1 MEIPR
6 SSYFT
11 DSKGRGFPGTVSNRT
26 EQVSRQ
32 RSGMKPQDFTRSFTT
47 HTGPRGRLTSTQ
59 VQTPTFSSE
68 RFIYPGGSGYETING
83 VERPIQLT
91 GGGQDFMEAGIMN
104 NPIVNTIKE
113 NYEKVE
119 PYLPSEIN
127 QQINPDVDFYGYE
140 APVGPGTMTFGTDK
154 DFSNFYGGFKMNFDD
169 GGIVDTPQAQ
179 DTIKK
184 QLSDEQKDYLYDFML
199 DFMMKQKMKEQ
210 QEMEGRVPMFNYF
223 DMEV

>member
-199 DFMMKQKMKEQ
+199 DFMMKQKMREQ

>member
-1 MEIPR
+1 VSETI
-6 SSYFT
+6 
-11 DSKGRGFPGTVSNRT
+11 SNRT
-26 EQVSRQ
+26 DKVNRQ
-32 RSGMKPQDFTRSFTT
+32 ISGRESQNFNRSFTT
-47 HTGPRGRLTSTQ
+47 HSGPKGRRTLTS
-59 VQTPTFSSE
+59 VQTPTFSGQ
-68 RFIYPGGSGYETING
+68 RLIYPGGSGYEIING
-83 VERPIQLT
+83 VEKPIQLT
-91 GGGQDFMEAGIMN
+91 GGGQDFMESGIMN

-119 PYLPSEIN
+119 PYLPGEID
-127 QQINPDVDFYGYE
+127 QQANPDVDFYGYE
-140 APVGPGTMTFGTDK
+140 APVGPGTLTFGADRNL
-154 DFSNFYGGFKMNFDD
+154 DNFYGGFQFSFDD

-199 DFMMKQKMKEQ
+199 DFMMKQKMREQ

>member
-127 QQINPDVDFYGYE
+127 QQVNPDVDFYGYE

-199 DFMMKQKMKEQ
+199 DFMMKQKMREQ